1 MKISEEFINDYIR
14 MLIDS
19 IKYLD
24 ETENTKM
31 YFTILDE
38 IIENYKKNFMNQ
50 LRNICYG
57 EEFPY
62 LINTFSKRYIEY
74 FIKRNML
81 DGKSKENDFNSKEE
95 HESPILNNFIM
106 IPKKRKKIE
115 ETKKKEKIKFFN
127 TKENKIYDEVTNFTS
142 FDKNNLNSL
151 NLFTLT
157 NEDRNNENQNSKLVE
172 SFENKSMNS
181 DLYLTN
187 TKLELNENQFHQN
200 NSNQNSPLHYY
211 TEQPG
216 YTKFNTNLVFH
227 GKQNNTNIQNNQLIL
242 NNQKNSKNLI
252 QSKEYCFYNCEKE
265 EPIIN
270 ITSIN
275 PSTED
280 KLASP
285 VQINNIYIN
294 QSLTIMKHEFQCFNF
309 GDIIKEF
316 QKNLSK
322 KLKVFME
329 FVNDE
334 FKTTISYFKN
344 EDIEIRR
351 EKLKDHLLYKIIT
364 EKKANFLTYE
374 VKYRIEELFKSG
386 NIFISTLPRT
396 SEFVKSIK
404 ANPH

>member
-1 MKISEEFINDYIR
+1 MKISEEFINYYIK

-19 IKYLD
+19 IEYLD
-24 ETENTKM
+24 ETENTIM
-31 YFTILDE
+31 YFAILDK
-38 IIENYKKNFMNQ
+38 IIENYKKDFMNQ
-50 LRNICYG
+50 LRNIRYG
-57 EEFPY
+57 EEFPC
-62 LINTFSKRYIEY
+62 LINTFSKRYIDY

-81 DGKSKENDFNSKEE
+81 DRKSKENDFNSKEE
-95 HESPILNNFIM
+95 HESPIMNNFIM
-106 IPKKRKKIE
+106 IPKKRKKVE
-115 ETKKKEKIKFFN
+115 ETKKKEKIKFFD

-142 FDKNNLNSL
+142 FYKNNLNSL

-187 TKLELNENQFHQN
+187 TKLELDENQFHQN
-200 NSNQNSPLHYY
+200 NSNQNSPLYYY
-211 TEQPG
+211 TEQSG

-242 NNQKNSKNLI
+242 NNQKNTKNLI
-252 QSKEYCFYNCEKE
+252 QSKEYCFYNFEKE
-265 EPIIN
+265 KPIIN

-280 KLASP
+280 KVANP
-285 VQINNIYIN
+285 VQIDNIYIN
-294 QSLTIMKHEFQCFNF
+294 QSSTTTKHEFQCFNF
-309 GDIIKEF
+309 CDIIKEF

-329 FVNDE
+329 FVNDQ
-334 FKTTISYFKN
+334 FKTTILYFKN

-351 EKLKDHLLYKIIT
+351 EKLKDYLLYKIIA
-364 EKKANFLTYE
+364 EKKANFLTFE
-374 VKYRIEELFKSG
+374 VKYKIEELLKSG

-396 SEFVKSIK
+396 SEFVKFIK